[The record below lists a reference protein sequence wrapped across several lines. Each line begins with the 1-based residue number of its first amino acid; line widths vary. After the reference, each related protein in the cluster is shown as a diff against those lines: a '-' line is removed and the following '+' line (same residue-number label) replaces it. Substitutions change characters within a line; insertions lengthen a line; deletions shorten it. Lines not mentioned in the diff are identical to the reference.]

1 LLQVTVPSVVPARLE
16 LFDVAG
22 RRLADRSFT
31 PAAAGRNAIP
41 LAEARGL
48 HAGIYL
54 VRVTQGGKR
63 AVGRAL
69 IAP

>member
-1 LLQVTVPSVVPARLE
+1 MAHGRQGSVATPVGD
-16 LFDVAG
+16 FVVAG